1 MSRPTGTVT
10 FLFSDIEGSTRRWER
25 YPDGMPTA
33 LARHDAMMRAAIES
47 GGGYVF
53 KALGDAFCAAFA
65 TARDAVG
72 AALNGQRA
80 LLAEDFSAVEGMH
93 VRMALHTGFADERG
107 GDYFGSAVNRVAR
120 LLAVGHGGQVL
131 VSGTTADL
139 LQDALPA
146 SSELRDLGAHRLKDL
161 ARPERVHQ
169 LLASGLPDSF
179 PALLSLEALPNNL
192 PVQLTS
198 FVGRDDAVAEIK
210 EMLQSRHLV
219 TLVGPGG
226 VGKTR
231 CAIQTAAELLDRFPD
246 GVWLVELAPISDP
259 ALVVVA
265 IAQSLGVRETPGR
278 PLLEEVTAH
287 VGGRRILLVLDNCE
301 HVIETVRDIASTIL
315 RTCASAGILATSR
328 ESLNVAGEQIVR
340 LPSLAVPPQ
349 GEAAATL
356 FRDRAQAADPRFALT
371 PDNERSI
378 GDIVRRLDGI
388 PLAIELAA
396 ARVKVL
402 SPQQLAQRLDERFR
416 ILTGGDRSAL
426 PRQQTLRA
434 TIDWSFDLLDERE
447 RSFFRRLSIFSGGW
461 TLPAAAGVC
470 GDGADEW
477 ETLDALSSLV
487 DKSLVVAEAGDGER
501 RYRMLYSIREYGL
514 ERLAE
519 ANESDASAERHA
531 GYFARLV
538 RDLQPLAHSLEDVEW
553 WRRLTPEIDN
563 VRAALEWTLFA
574 GRQPAQGR
582 ALLADME
589 WPELVTTPNE
599 ALRWY
604 EAALDAGDEIEDA
617 LLHARLIRHRVML
630 EWLAGRSLEER
641 ERTALR
647 GVEVARRAGD
657 ANELA
662 RALANLGATY
672 RTCGR
677 FEEADGALQEAY
689 VAPERLTRLT
699 ANTVLR
705 IWAVTDLQRGDVEL
719 ARRRFSEIVGLER
732 AGSDAHSSALLN
744 LAELEF
750 AAGNVDRARE
760 LAGRARDA
768 YERLDSV
775 YLGLVLS
782 NLAAYAMHA
791 GDLEDARAHLR
802 RALELQPRSGD
813 AWIGNVLDNHALY
826 AALMGDYER
835 AALLAAFTEALYR
848 SRGDVRQR
856 TERAVYE
863 HLVALLEAGYAERER
878 ERIAS
883 EGASL
888 SEQQALA
895 YAAAIVESTAIVAAE
910 PPKGEP

>member
-25 YPDGMPTA
+25 YPDAMPAA
-33 LARHDAMMRAAIES
+33 LARHDATMRAAIES
-47 GGGYVF
+47 SGGYVF

-80 LLAEDFSAVEGMH
+80 LLADDFSAVEGMY
-93 VRMALHTGFADERG
+93 VRMALHTGFAEDRD

-120 LLAVGHGGQVL
+120 LLAIGHGGQVL

-146 SSELRDLGAHRLKDL
+146 SSDLRDLGAHRLKDL

-231 CAIQTAAELLDRFPD
+231 CAIQTGAELLDRFPD
-246 GVWLVELAPISDP
+246 GVWLVELASISDP

-265 IAQSLGVRETPGR
+265 IAQTLGVRETPGR
-278 PLLEEVTAH
+278 SLLDTLTAH
-287 VGGRRILLVLDNCE
+287 VGARRLLLVLDNCE
-301 HVIETVRDIASTIL
+301 HLIEMVRDVASAIL
-315 RTCASAGILATSR
+315 RTCSNAGILATSR

-356 FRDRAQAADPRFALT
+356 FIDRALAADPGFART

-447 RSFFRRLSIFSGGW
+447 RTFFRRLSIFSGGW
-461 TLPAAAGVC
+461 TLPAAADVC
-470 GDGADEW
+470 GADEW
-477 ETLDALSSLV
+477 EMLDALSSLV
-487 DKSLVVAEAGDGER
+487 DKSLVVAEAGDGDR
-501 RYRMLYSIREYGL
+501 RYHMLYSIREYGL

-519 ANESDASAERHA
+519 ANESDATAERHG

-538 RDLQPLAHSLEDVEW
+538 RDLQPLALSLEDVEW
-553 WRRLTPEIDN
+553 WQRLTPEIDN
-563 VRAALEWTLFA
+563 VRAAVEWTLFA
-574 GRQPAQGR
+574 GRQPAVGR

-604 EAALDAGDEIEDA
+604 EAALDADGDIGDA
-617 LLHARLIRHRVML
+617 LLHSRLIRHRVIL
-630 EWLAGRSLEER
+630 EWLAGRSLEQR

-677 FEEADGALQEAY
+677 FEEADRALAEAY
-689 VAPERLTRLT
+689 VSPERLTRLT
-699 ANTVLR
+699 TNTVLR

-719 ARRRFSEIVGLER
+719 ARRRFSQIVGLER

-750 AAGNVDRARE
+750 VAGNVEGARE

-768 YERLDSV
+768 YERLNSV
-775 YLGLVLS
+775 YLALVLS

-791 GDLEDARAHLR
+791 GDLEDARGHLR
-802 RALELQPRSGD
+802 HALELQPRSGD
-813 AWIGNVLDNHALY
+813 AWIGNLLDNHALY
-826 AALMGDYER
+826 AALLGDYER
-835 AALLAAFTEALYR
+835 AALLAGFTETLYR

-863 HLVALLEAGYAERER
+863 RLVALLEAGYAEPERARMAREGT
-878 ERIAS
+878 A
-883 EGASL
+883 L
-888 SEQQALA
+888 TEQQALA
-895 YAAAIVESTAIVAAE
+895 HAAAIVESTTILAAE